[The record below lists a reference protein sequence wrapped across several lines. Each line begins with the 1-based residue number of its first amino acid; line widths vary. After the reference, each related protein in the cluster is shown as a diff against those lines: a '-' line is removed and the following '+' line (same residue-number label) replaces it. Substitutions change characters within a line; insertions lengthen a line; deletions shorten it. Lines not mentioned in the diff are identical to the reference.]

1 MWLRCTIRF
10 RRVGILSFRR
20 SFQVAAPK
28 MAKSRFEYVKSF
40 ETEDRLDPK
49 HWIVIALKHR
59 QYDDLA
65 DTYNLEKPNDRRL
78 VQLFEECTRS
88 VMSDFKELVL
98 AYGFGAEF
106 SLVFAKNTTLYRRRA
121 PKLLTNLCSLMASSF
136 VQLWPHQFKEC
147 SLIDPP
153 VFEGTVHLFPDDQS
167 LRDYMTQR
175 QLVCH
180 HRNLNNTLFWS
191 LVQYCSLSV
200 DEAQDIVKGTK
211 SEGDK
216 NEILFSKCNKNYNK
230 EEDVFKKGT
239 IIVRTNTRA
248 SVRTPEGLVTQRN
261 QSCLSNLCYDFVKD
275 QFWSEIFVLDQPTK
289 VNAKTNYLKDFEKKW
304 KLLPHSWI
312 VIRIDGKGFHKFS
325 EKHSFMKPNDIR
337 SIELMNRAAKRVM
350 EEFPDIILSYGQ
362 SDEYTFVVDRY
373 SRMLDRCSNMTISS
387 IVSLFGSTYVYHW
400 VEVFEDTPL
409 QYSPAFDARA
419 VLYPNNSCLRDYLSW
434 RQADCHINNMYNTC
448 FWVLVQEG
456 NRSRQEAEEELRGTF
471 SKDKKA
477 ILSQFSRE
485 YDEEDALYRKGTVMY
500 RDKLPND
507 GIEET
512 KAAASESCKGPG
524 NIAAEHVDMI
534 GDAFWEQRPWI
545 LSKERTVRTL
555 EDIDY

>member
-1 MWLRCTIRF
+1 
-10 RRVGILSFRR
+10 
-20 SFQVAAPK
+20 

-136 VQLWPHQFKEC
+136 VQLWPHHFKEC

-191 LVQYCSLSV
+191 LVQDCSLSV
-200 DEAQDIVKGTK
+200 DEAQDIVKGAK
-211 SEGDK
+211 SE
-216 NEILFSKCNKNYNK
+216 
-230 EEDVFKKGT
+230 
-239 IIVRTNTRA
+239 
-248 SVRTPEGLVTQRN
+248 
-261 QSCLSNLCYDFVKD
+261 
-275 QFWSEIFVLDQPTK
+275 
-289 VNAKTNYLKDFEKKW
+289 
-304 KLLPHSWI
+304 
-312 VIRIDGKGFHKFS
+312 
-325 EKHSFMKPNDIR
+325 EKHSFTKPNDIR

-373 SRMLDRCSNMTISS
+373 SRMLDRCSNRTISS
-387 IVSLFGSTYVYHW
+387 IVSLFGSTYVHHW

-456 NRSRQEAEEELRGTF
+456 KRSRQEAEEELRGTF

-524 NIAAEHVDMI
+524 NIAVEHVDMI